1 MNELQSLLIGIV
13 QGITEFFPISS
24 SGHLVMLEN
33 AWHLD
38 IHQLF
43 FFNVLVHLATLFAIC
58 FHYRKDITMHLKGL
72 YLPKSASR
80 QLLSYIIIATIP
92 AAILG
97 VLFEDQIQSIFSTTS
112 AVATVMLVMGAIF
125 ICDKNKTRNQALSG
139 IKALLIGFAQAL
151 ALIPGVSR
159 SGATLFVATRLGMD
173 RVKAAQFS
181 FFMAIP
187 VILGATIL
195 SLLKMPEQMI
205 SSGALAI
212 YSIGFVSALIT
223 GIFAIRYLI
232 QFYHKYSL
240 RIWGI
245 YLLVIGVLNLYLAT

>member
-24 SGHLVMLEN
+24 SGHLVLLEN
-33 AWHLD
+33 AWHLNIQD
-38 IHQLF
+38 LF
-43 FFNVLVHLATLFAIC
+43 FFNILVHLATLFAIC
-58 FHYRKDITMHLKGL
+58 IHYRSDIAMHLKGL
-72 YLPKSASR
+72 LKTQSESRKLLFYLVV
-80 QLLSYIIIATIP
+80 ATIP

-97 VLFEDQIQSIFSTTS
+97 VLFEELIQNVFASTA
-112 AVATVMLVMGAIF
+112 AVASVMLVMGVIF
-125 ICDKNKTRNQALSG
+125 ISDKNKTRNHAVN
-139 IKALLIGFAQAL
+139 IWKALIIGFAQAL

-223 GIFAIRYLI
+223 GVFAIRYLI

-245 YLLVIGVLNLYLAT
+245 YLIVLAISTFLSLA

>member
-33 AWHLD
+33 AWHLNIQD
-38 IHQLF
+38 LF
-43 FFNVLVHLATLFAIC
+43 FFNILVHLATLFAIC
-58 FHYRKDITMHLKGL
+58 IHYRSDIAMHLKGL
-72 YLPKSASR
+72 LKTQSESRKLLLYLVV
-80 QLLSYIIIATIP
+80 ATIP

-97 VLFEDQIQSIFSTTS
+97 VLFEELIQNVFASTA
-112 AVATVMLVMGAIF
+112 AVASVMLVMGAIF
-125 ICDKNKTRNQALSG
+125 ISDKNKTRNQAVN
-139 IKALLIGFAQAL
+139 IWKALIIGFAQAL

-195 SLLKMPEQMI
+195 SLLRTIPLFER
-205 SSGALAI
+205 SSSSFPSSYLAI
-212 YSIGFVSALIT
+212 FLVSKSSKVFL
-223 GIFAIRYLI
+223 
-232 QFYHKYSL
+232 
-240 RIWGI
+240 
-245 YLLVIGVLNLYLAT
+245 

>member
-1 MNELQSLLIGIV
+1 MNAIQSFLIGIV

-24 SGHLVMLEN
+24 SGHLVLLES
-33 AWHLD
+33 AWNLD

-43 FFNVLVHLATLFAIC
+43 LFNVLVHLATLFAIC
-58 FHYRKDITMHLKGL
+58 FHYRTDIKMHLKGL
-72 YLPKSASR
+72 SVANSDSR
-80 QLLSYIIIATIP
+80 KLLLYIIIATIP

-97 VLFEDQIQSIFSTTS
+97 VLFEDQIQNIFSTKH
-112 AVATVMLVMGAIF
+112 AVASVMLVMGVLF
-125 ICDKNKTRNQALSG
+125 ICDKQKTQNQA
-139 IKALLIGFAQAL
+139 ITAFKALLIGLAQAL

-159 SGATLFVATRLGMD
+159 SGATLFIATRLGMD
-173 RVKAAQFS
+173 RIKAAQFS

-195 SLLKMPEQMI
+195 SVLKMPEHLF
-205 SSGALAI
+205 STNALAV
-212 YSIGFVSALIT
+212 YSIGFLSALIT

-240 RIWGI
+240 RIWGC
-245 YLLVIGVLNLYLAT
+245 YLVILALFILI